1 MKKLR
6 YSVVLDWD
14 EEEKLFVASVPA
26 LSIST
31 YGESRDDALEKA
43 REAIVVTIE
52 GLRAI
57 GQPVPEGD
65 SGKVEAVEVTV

>member
-26 LSIST
+26 LAVST
-31 YGESRDDALEKA
+31 YGESRDEALEKA

-57 GQPVPEGD
+57 GQPVP
-65 SGKVEAVEVTV
+65 